1 MKPYESLI
9 TRVFDSEFD
18 ILKSKGGLTYFPWVG
33 SDYQKTRF
41 AVVGKWHYFTDSNV
55 KDSDE
60 EYTRR
65 IVKSEGIGNNQ
76 KIYKTVL
83 ELLFSPAKLTLDDRR
98 RFWAQCAF
106 FNMGKKQEAQGRP
119 RILGSADF
127 NAFHEIA
134 GVILPTHCLFVGVSL
149 SECSTQTELGK
160 LGITVTLSKT
170 FYENNMEI
178 EIATLSKGSWSAVA
192 AFTKYRHDEQ
202 KPLSTDHL
210 RNYMPKFF

>member
-1 MKPYESLI
+1 MKVYDPLI
-9 TRVFDSEFD
+9 TRNFDVGFSHLESQG
-18 ILKSKGGLTYFPWVG
+18 ILQFFPWVG
-33 SDYQKTRF
+33 CDYEKSRL
-41 AVVGKWHYFTDSNV
+41 AIISKWHYFTDPAV
-55 KDSDE
+55 KDSDR

-65 IVKSEGIGNNQ
+65 IVSSEGIGKNQ
-76 KIYKTVL
+76 DPYKEVL
-83 ELLFSPAKLTLDDRR
+83 SLLFSPAKLTLDDRR

-119 RILGSADF
+119 RILASADF

>member
-83 ELLFSPAKLTLDDRR
+83 ELLFSPANLTLGDRR

-106 FNMGKKQEAQGRP
+106 FNMGKTQEAPDRP
-119 RILGSADF
+119 RMLNTADF
-127 NAFHEIA
+127 NAFYEIA
-134 GVILPTHCLFVGVSL
+134 SVILPTHCLFVDVSL
-149 SECSTQTELGK
+149 SGYNTGVELQK
-160 LGITVTLSKT
+160 CGITATFSKT
-170 FYENNMEI
+170 FYENNMKI
-178 EIATLSKGSWSAVA
+178 EIATLSKGSWSAIA
-192 AFTKYRHDEQ
+192 AFTEYQGSERN
-202 KPLSTDHL
+202 PLQTDYL

>member
-1 MKPYESLI
+1 MKPYDSLI
-9 TRVFDSEFD
+9 TRIFDSEFD
-18 ILKSKGGLTYFPWVG
+18 ILKSKGALTYFPWVG
-33 SDYQKTRF
+33 CDYQKTRF

-83 ELLFSPAKLTLDDRR
+83 ELLFSPAKLTLDERR

-106 FNMGKKQEAQGRP
+106 FNMGKTQEAPDRS
-119 RILGSADF
+119 RMLDTADF
-127 NAFHEIA
+127 NAFYEIA
-134 GVILPTHCLFVGVSL
+134 NVILPTHCLFVGVSL
-149 SECSTQTELGK
+149 SGCNTQTELGK
-160 LGITVTLSKT
+160 LGITAPLSKT
-170 FYENNMEI
+170 FYENNMKI

-192 AFTKYRHDEQ
+192 AFTKYQQDEQ

-210 RNYMPKFF
+210 RNYMPKFL